1 MNEVYKKNDIGVL
14 LEQDEISDAEAAF
27 MEGYLAEC

>member
-1 MNEVYKKNDIGVL
+1 MSEVYKKKDIAIL

>member
-1 MNEVYKKNDIGVL
+1 MTEVYKKKDIEVL
-14 LEQDEISDAEAAF
+14 LEQDEISDAEAGF